1 MEITMEC
8 YIQKQ
13 IGQTKIATIND
24 GEFTQ
29 FNVELDTKKSIVGA
43 VYVGRVVEVNKA
55 QSMAVLDL
63 GDGNAILNNFNKLS
77 EGQTLLVQ
85 VIRDGWGDKFPAVH
99 RRINIENRNFKIS
112 SNGKGYGFDKSAG
125 NGKVKAGLEKIALS
139 VVGEDNGVVVKT
151 VSVNE
156 AIETLQKSY
165 DELRKEHSELLKTK
179 LGKVGLVKPAPSI
192 IEKSVLDCDYNTV
205 FATDC
210 LETLSTLKTLK
221 KSAPD
226 IAVKQFKDG
235 DLFENSGINEAVDEL
250 LNRRVE
256 ISGGGNIVIDEVE
269 AITAIDVNA
278 SDLKTLNK
286 GDEAIFKLNKRA
298 VKTIAKQIVLRNL
311 SGLIVI
317 DFVRLKN
324 RGMAKQMP
332 KLLKAELQRIDN
344 NTFDVMDITKAGLV
358 EMTRKRTNPSISEI
372 YLQKNNKTD
381 KKSTII
387 GLELLQD
394 VIKLNGAGKPTIYA
408 PKSVIDEFQK
418 GELVEMVEQCEGR
431 LKKEIKFVVDKNTS
445 VELKK

>member
-1 MEITMEC
+1 MEC

-24 GEFTQ
+24 GEMTQ
-29 FNVELDTKKSIVGA
+29 FNVELDTKKSMVGA
-43 VYVGRVVEVNKA
+43 VYVGRVIEVNKA

-63 GDGNAILNNFNKLS
+63 GETNAILNNFNKLS

-85 VIRDGWGDKFPAVH
+85 VIRDGWSDKFPAVH
-99 RRINIENRNFKIS
+99 TRINMENRHFKIS

-125 NGKVKAGLEKIALS
+125 NGKIKAELEKIALT

-151 VSVNE
+151 VAVNE
-156 AIETLQKSY
+156 DQQDLQKSY
-165 DELRKEHSELLKTK
+165 DQLRSQHSELLKTK
-179 LGKVGLVKPAPSI
+179 LGKVGLVKSAPSI
-192 IEKSVLDCDYNTV
+192 IENAVLNCDYNTV

-210 LETLSTLKTLK
+210 VETLTTLKALK
-221 KSAPD
+221 KIAPD
-226 IAVKQFKDG
+226 IVVKQFKDG
-235 DLFENSGINEAVDEL
+235 DLFESSGINETIDEL
-250 LNRRVE
+250 LNRTVD

-298 VKTIAKQIVLRNL
+298 IKTIAQQIVLRNL

-324 RGMAKQMP
+324 RGMAKQLP
-332 KLLKAELQRIDN
+332 KLLKSELQRIDK

-408 PKSVIDEFQK
+408 PKSVIDEFKK
-418 GELVEMVEQCEGR
+418 GELVEMVKHCEER
-431 LKKEIKFVVDKNTS
+431 LKKGIEFVVDENTG